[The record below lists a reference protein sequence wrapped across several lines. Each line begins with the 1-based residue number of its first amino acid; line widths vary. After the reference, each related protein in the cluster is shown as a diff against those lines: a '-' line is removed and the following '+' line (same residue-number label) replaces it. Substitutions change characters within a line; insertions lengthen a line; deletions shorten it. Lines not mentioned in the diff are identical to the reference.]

1 MSLSIVNIKYSN
13 LPPLPPSPKIKP
25 KKKKLQINSDWNAPL
40 PKMLVKHLK
49 LNYPF
54 RVTHEQALDIL
65 AKEYKC
71 SVNEFLNKSKK
82 EVYSK
87 WFTVHFNNKIY
98 IQDPFK
104 VNFIK

>member
-13 LPPLPPSPKIKP
+13 LPPLPPSPKPKP
-25 KKKKLQINSDWNAPL
+25 KELQINSDWNAPL
-40 PKMLVKHLK
+40 PKMLIKHLK
-49 LNYPF
+49 LSHPF
-54 RVTHEQALDIL
+54 RVTHEEALNIL
-65 AKEYKC
+65 AKKYKC

-82 EVYSK
+82 EVYSR
-87 WFTVHFNNKIY
+87 WFTVQINNKVY